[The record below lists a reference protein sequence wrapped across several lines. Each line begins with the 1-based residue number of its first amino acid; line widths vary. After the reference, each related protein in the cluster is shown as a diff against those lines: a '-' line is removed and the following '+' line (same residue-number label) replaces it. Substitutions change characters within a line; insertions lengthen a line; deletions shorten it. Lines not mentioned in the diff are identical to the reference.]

1 MKKRKHAMMT
11 KTHTARKRKL
21 NVSPQ
26 TTPQEMTSLL
36 LCTFIKMVVLNNE
49 LEVSL
54 NVQSGS
60 NSEVLRQLQDGI
72 TKSENV
78 STEIHSSETSCA
90 CVECGTSNIVK
101 CKVLAFRIRVDE
113 EVYKCS
119 KCKDVTANQSQPCDG
134 ESEHCTSNTSTED
147 KNNEDIPIIEEVD
160 PQRSVR
166 QLKSSVPAETE
177 AAVRVSESDNMNKEA
192 NASRK
197 LRRRT
202 RKQDAQFV
210 GDVSEEESD
219 MKEGHGDD
227 SDNDASFHIKKHGL
241 DEEETKQP
249 GKRKRKPDVK
259 LNHKSPHMCNICGKQ
274 LLNMKTLKSHMT
286 THSTGDGHTCKI
298 CNRKFSHIRYLK
310 KHEKTHTKDK
320 PYSCEICG
328 QRFKLKESVPKHMV
342 LHGGVKP
349 HKCDLCHKEFHLQE
363 QMKKHRQIH
372 TDERKFICE
381 LCGKRFRTQGSM
393 KSHKDTHEGPQKH
406 SCDQCG
412 KSYRSAWYL
421 KIHRKTHTGEN
432 LIQCHTC
439 GDWFIDPCY
448 FKLHQKKFCKGK
460 PLSCSL
466 CELEFP
472 HNQALQSH
480 MGLHTGE
487 RPFGC
492 KICGK
497 AFAKAP
503 LLAEHTKRHT
513 LENCH
518 TCQYCKKGFINNKE
532 LKRHEKC
539 HVNKKKKASL
549 PERLKPG
556 RIDHEPQ
563 VVQVLD
569 QVQHLDQV
577 AVEVE
582 TTDQLAVCQF
592 PPNTAHLQVVSTPS
606 DIAVPGPGETC
617 NRYNHNSIVDH
628 GSASTYTI
636 TSVTPDI
643 DTSGAS
649 TQVLDSRGG
658 HITIH
663 DSIPISHVY
672 TSPPPA
678 TVHFTS
684 PPSFSMPRPPPPA
697 ASIVSTPEG
706 EQLQQ
711 LHPIATTADVN
722 MAYENEASV
731 QHLLQAAAIIKNYP
745 SHY

>member
-1 MKKRKHAMMT
+1 MKKRKHTMMT
-11 KTHTARKRKL
+11 QTHSETKQEL
-21 NVSPQ
+21 NVSQKPQ
-26 TTPQEMTSLL
+26 DMASLL
-36 LCTFIKMVVLNNE
+36 SCTFIKMVVLNNE

-54 NVQSGS
+54 KVQSGS
-60 NSEVLRQLQDGI
+60 DSEVLKLLQDGI
-72 TKSENV
+72 TKCESV
-78 STEIHSSETSCA
+78 STEIHCLENSCA
-90 CVECGTSNIVK
+90 CVECGTSNTVK
-101 CKVLAFRIRVDE
+101 CKVLAFNIKLDE

-119 KCKDVTANQSQPCDG
+119 KCKDVRASQSPPHDDKT
-134 ESEHCTSNTSTED
+134 EHCRSKTNTED
-147 KNNEDIPIIEEVD
+147 KKKEDIPIKEEVA

-166 QLKSSVPAETE
+166 QLNFCVPGEAE
-177 AAVRVSESDNMNKEA
+177 AAVRVSESDNMNNET

-202 RKQDAQFV
+202 RKQESQFV
-210 GDVSEEESD
+210 DDGSEEESNT
-219 MKEGHGDD
+219 KELHVND
-227 SDNDASFHIKKHGL
+227 SDSDASFRIKEKHGL
-241 DEEETKQP
+241 NEEETKQP
-249 GKRKRKPDVK
+249 GKRKGKPDTK
-259 LNHKSPHMCNICGKQ
+259 INHKSPHMCNICGKH

-286 THSTGDGHTCKI
+286 THFTGDGHTCKI

-349 HKCDLCHKEFHLQE
+349 YKCDLCNKEFHLQE

-393 KSHKDTHEGPQKH
+393 KSHKDTHEGPLKH

-421 KIHRKTHTGEN
+421 KIHQKTHTGEN
-432 LIQCHTC
+432 LIQCHSC

-466 CELEFP
+466 CDLEFP

-492 KICGK
+492 KLCGK
-497 AFAKAP
+497 AFAKAS

-539 HVNKKKKASL
+539 HEKKKKKASL
-549 PERLKPG
+549 PESLKPG
-556 RIDHEPQ
+556 RTDHEPQ
-563 VVQVLD
+563 VVPSHD
-569 QVQHLDQV
+569 QEQHLDDV

-582 TTDQLAVCQF
+582 TTGQLTVCQF
-592 PPNTAHLQVVSTPS
+592 HPNTANLQVVSTPS
-606 DIAVPGPGETC
+606 DITLPASGEIC
-617 NRYNHNSIVDH
+617 NRYNPNSVVDH
-628 GSASTYTI
+628 GSASSYTI
-636 TSVTPDI
+636 TTVRPDL

-672 TSPPPA
+672 TSPPPTTIQFA
-678 TVHFTS
+678 
-684 PPSFSMPRPPPPA
+684 PPPPCSMA
-697 ASIVSTPEG
+697 RPPASSIVSTPEG

>member
-1 MKKRKHAMMT
+1 MKKRKHTMMT
-11 KTHTARKRKL
+11 KTQSEKRKL
-21 NVSPQ
+21 NVSQ
-26 TTPQEMTSLL
+26 QSTPQDMADLL
-36 LCTFIKMVVLNNE
+36 SCTFIKMVVLNNE

-54 NVQSGS
+54 KVQSGS
-60 NSEVLRQLQDGI
+60 DREVLKLIQDGI
-72 TKSENV
+72 TKFENV
-78 STEIHSSETSCA
+78 SAEIRSSKNMCA
-90 CVECGTSNIVK
+90 CVECGSHDAVK
-101 CKVLAFRIRVDE
+101 CKVLAFNIRVDE
-113 EVYKCS
+113 KVYKCS
-119 KCKDVTANQSQPCDG
+119 KCRDVTVSQSQPCTG
-134 ESEHCTSNTSTED
+134 ETEHSRSDTSAKD
-147 KNNEDIPIIEEVD
+147 KNDADIPVTEEVD
-160 PQRSVR
+160 LRSFR
-166 QLKSSVPAETE
+166 KLKFSVSGENE
-177 AAVRVSESDNMNKEA
+177 AAVKVSESETMNVETSD
-192 NASRK
+192 SRK

-210 GDVSEEESD
+210 ENVSEDESD
-219 MKEGHGDD
+219 MKVGHVED
-227 SDNDASFHIKKHGL
+227 SDNDATFHIKEKHVF
-241 DEEETKQP
+241 DEEEAKHS
-249 GKRKRKPDVK
+249 GKRKRKPDIK
-259 LNHKSPHMCNICGKQ
+259 INKKSSSHMCNICGKQ
-274 LLNMKTLKSHMT
+274 LLNIKTLKSHMT

-349 HKCDLCHKEFHLQE
+349 HKCDVCHKEFHLEE

-393 KSHKDTHEGPQKH
+393 KSHKDTHEGPLKH

-460 PLSCSL
+460 PLACSM
-466 CELEFP
+466 CDLEFP

-556 RIDHEPQ
+556 RMDTQ
-563 VVQVLD
+563 VVQVQE

-582 TTDQLAVCQF
+582 TTGQLAVCQF
-592 PPNTAHLQVVSTPS
+592 HQNTGHLQVVSTPP
-606 DIAVPGPGETC
+606 DIAVPAGESC
-617 NRYNHNSIVDH
+617 NRYIPNSIMDH
-628 GSASTYTI
+628 ASASTYTI
-636 TSVTPDI
+636 TSVRPDL
-643 DTSGAS
+643 DNSGAS

-658 HITIH
+658 HITVH
-663 DSIPISHVY
+663 DSIPITHVY
-672 TSPPPA
+672 TSPSPA
-678 TVHFTS
+678 TVHFTP
-684 PPSFSMPRPPPPA
+684 PPSFSMTRPLPPP

-711 LHPIATTADVN
+711 LHPISTTSDIN